1 MDLYIKKA
9 ILHAFDPGQP
19 EITLSENLME
29 LTPVMLDYVTKK
41 VEKIYS
47 DDAKRGVLSEE
58 NHFLSLVTDDFIAST
73 SAVANFW
80 REEFILS
87 EKQKQNDLL
96 FVAYELDTQPH
107 FAFIRLSLR
116 DSFSHDFDTV
126 TGQIKIRKT
135 ESSLPGAG
143 SAADEAIAI
152 NRNTFSYHLLEKR
165 IKYNGKNYNY
175 FSENLL
181 AEKPEISVNKAIK
194 TIKKTAESVAK
205 SYDDDDF
212 AFSQKVQNAVFHAV
226 EKQENLNPEALAD
239 QLFADNLTARLA
251 FKDQVKEEIPDKIRF
266 EQMPMEKI
274 EKKLSNQKL
283 SLSNGIE
290 MIVPQSLYE
299 DAETVEFIQNDDG
312 TYSIIIKNI
321 EEIKN
326 KW

>member
-19 EITLSENLME
+19 EITFSENLME

-47 DDAKRGVLSEE
+47 DDAKRGILSEE

-73 SAVANFW
+73 ITVANFW

-116 DSFSHDFDTV
+116 DSFSHDFDTT

-152 NRNTFSYHLLEKR
+152 NRKTFSYHLLEKR

-181 AEKPEISVNKAIK
+181 AEKPDISVNKAIK

-205 SYDDDDF
+205 SYDDNDF

-226 EKQENLNPEALAD
+226 EKQE
-239 QLFADNLTARLA
+239 
-251 FKDQVKEEIPDKIRF
+251 ISI
-266 EQMPMEKI
+266 
-274 EKKLSNQKL
+274 QKHWQTSYL
-283 SLSNGIE
+283 R
-290 MIVPQSLYE
+290 
-299 DAETVEFIQNDDG
+299 
-312 TYSIIIKNI
+312 II
-321 EEIKN
+321 
-326 KW
+326 

>member
-1 MDLYIKKA
+1 MDFYIKKA
-9 ILHAFDPGQP
+9 ILHAFDPGQS
-19 EITLSENLME
+19 ELSFSEDLMT
-29 LTPVMLDYVTKK
+29 LTPVMLDYVTRK

-47 DDAKRGVLSEE
+47 DDAKRGTLSAY
-58 NHFLSLVTDDFIAST
+58 NHFLSLVTDDFIGST
-73 SAVANFW
+73 VAIANFW

-96 FVAYELDTQPH
+96 FVSYELDTQPH
-107 FAFIRLSLR
+107 FAFIRLALR
-116 DSFSHDFDTV
+116 ESFSHMIDTE
-126 TGQIKIRKT
+126 TGQIKIRKS

-152 NRNTFSYHLLEKR
+152 NLATAGYHLLEKR
-165 IKYNGKNYNY
+165 IKYNGKLYHY
-175 FSENLL
+175 FSEKLL
-181 AEKPEISVNKAIK
+181 AEQPEISVNKAIK
-194 TIKKTAESVAK
+194 TLKKTAESVGK
-205 SYDDDDF
+205 SYDKDAF

-226 EKQENLNPEALAD
+226 EKQEELNPEALAD
-239 QLFADNLTARLA
+239 QLFADNLTARLD
-251 FKDQVKEEIPDKIRF
+251 FKDQVKAEIPEQIRF
-266 EQMPMEKI
+266 EQLPMAKL
-274 EKKLSNQKL
+274 EKKLANQKL

-290 MIVPQSLYE
+290 MIVPQQLYE